1 MPQDAAEPLP
11 GIIVIHEWWGL
22 NDNIKAMTRRL
33 AGEGYVAL
41 AVDLYGGATAET
53 PEAAQALMSALL
65 AEPDAARNNLRQA
78 YDYLEKYA
86 FAPRIASIGWCLGGG
101 WSLQTALLYPD
112 ALDAMVMYYG
122 QVVTDR
128 DRLAPLNVPVL
139 GFFGAE
145 DESIPVRDVQEFRS
159 TLMDLGKNAEV
170 LIVPRADHAFA
181 NPSGGNYNEQAANE
195 AWDDDAR
202 VSRAASEARHA
213 DAGRSRLGSSTE
225 RLYRCGERRGK
236 KWSRAAEH
244 PYSSLRSILFAAGNP
259 APSKR
264 PSDSANGPPRGEKW
278 WTVCS
283 LPSSSSCEARCWRA
297 RPSGP
302 ARDAALRST
311 SSRICRL
318 SSRT

>member
-1 MPQDAAEPLP
+1 MPVLEQQLAYGEGARSNLVGYLAMPQDAAEPLP

-33 AGEGYVAL
+33 AGEGYVVL

-53 PEAAQALMSALL
+53 PEAAQALMSAFL

-101 WSLQTALLYPD
+101 WSLQTALQYPD

-128 DRLAPLNVPVL
+128 DRLATLNMPLL

-145 DESIPVRDVQEFRS
+145 DASIPVRDVQQFRAA
-159 TLMDLGKNAEV
+159 LNDLGKNAEV
-170 LIVPRADHAFA
+170 LIVPGADHAFA

-202 VSRAASEARHA
+202 VSRAAPEARA
-213 DAGRSRLGSSTE
+213 RRRRRSRSIAGALI
-225 RLYRCGERRGK
+225 RR
-236 KWSRAAEH
+236 RAPREKNGAG
-244 PYSSLRSILFAAGNP
+244 LRNIRILHCEVSLFAAGNP
-259 APSKR
+259 APSNGR
-264 PSDSANGPPRGEKW
+264 PTRPTGHHGGRVVGRLFC
-278 WTVCS
+278 TV
-283 LPSSSSCEARCWRA
+283 
-297 RPSGP
+297 
-302 ARDAALRST
+302 
-311 SSRICRL
+311 
-318 SSRT
+318 